1 MEEGVRRGRGDAGNV
16 EKMTG
21 RIGEENKAAIRA
33 GEAAQGTTTTA
44 LKRTPSQ
51 TETEDGVRGIEDEKG
66 AEGNVGKEETG
77 TIREDN
83 VTVVVAVT
91 VVVVAVEA
99 VAAVT
104 VVVVVAVTVVAM
116 DVVK

>member
-21 RIGEENKAAIRA
+21 RIGEENKVIIVVM
-33 GEAAQGTTTTA
+33 AAQGTTTTA